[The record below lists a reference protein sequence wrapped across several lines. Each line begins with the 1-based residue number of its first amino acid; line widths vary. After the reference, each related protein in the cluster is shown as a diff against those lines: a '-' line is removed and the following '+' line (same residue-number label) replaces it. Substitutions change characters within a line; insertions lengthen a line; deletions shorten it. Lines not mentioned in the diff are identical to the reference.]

1 MTSTRAAT
9 RPGND
14 PATRYGV
21 AQEDMPRQFVELERV
36 GQSYRAIVSPL
47 GAVVMF
53 REVRVDRDLSAD
65 ISISIGRRPPRHLF
79 RTGSVSL
86 GMRSRSEIAR
96 TAHEL
101 SGASD
106 VPTWKQAIFA
116 ATEQVM
122 DAEEHLSG
130 AVDLREAGL
139 TTKGA
144 LYAVRPVVYS
154 GPTTFT
160 MPGKAGKSSIARA
173 WAVSVGTGL
182 QVVPGCLPQ
191 VRGPVLYV
199 AAEAPIAASHARG
212 IESIA
217 RGLGIDRRAIEHE
230 IKMQPT
236 YGRPLHRIARSL
248 AEQAADYALVVL
260 DSYQALQST
269 SDHAGSGIRERDT
282 LFWSSLDQFDRPV
295 LIVAHPNREDAK
307 RWDKVRDGR
316 PAGSDVARDR
326 SRMNWMGKHKD
337 LQAVAGERYRR
348 YVLTNTWFNDGPT
361 QGDVKFGMHWI
372 LGLDDDDPGTVR
384 FMPVED
390 LPEQVEEPA
399 DDETKQEVRETEI
412 GDAMR
417 ETLDA
422 WRAGVRT
429 PGELRKRQPE
439 LSEAAA
445 KQRLRRLRE
454 SGLLGPE
461 DEPDQTTWAG

>member
-1 MTSTRAAT
+1 MTSARAAP
-9 RPGND
+9 RPGAD
-14 PATRYGV
+14 PLTRYGV
-21 AQEDMPRQFVELERV
+21 APDELPKQRVELERV
-36 GQSYRAIVSPL
+36 GQSYRATATPL
-47 GAVVMF
+47 GASIMF
-53 REVRVDRDLSAD
+53 RDVRVDRDLSAD
-65 ISISIGRRPPRHLF
+65 ISVALRGLHLF
-79 RTGSVSL
+79 RSGSVSL

-106 VPTWKQAIFA
+106 VPTWKQAVFA

-122 DAEEHLSG
+122 EAEEHLSG
-130 AVDLREAGL
+130 GVDLRTAAL
-139 TTKGA
+139 TTNGA
-144 LYAVRPVVYS
+144 LYALRPIFYS
-154 GPTTFT
+154 GPTTLT
-160 MPGKAGKSSIARA
+160 MPGKAGKSTIARA
-173 WAVSVGTGL
+173 GAVSVATGL
-182 QVVPGCLPQ
+182 DVIPGCVPQ

-199 AAEAPIAASHARG
+199 AAEAPVVASHSRG
-212 IESIA
+212 VEAIC
-217 RGLGIDRRAIEHE
+217 RGLGIDRRRVDHE
-230 IKMQPT
+230 LKMQPT

-282 LFWSSLDQFDRPV
+282 LFWSSLDMFDRPV

-326 SRMNWMGKHKD
+326 SRMNWMGKTKD
-337 LQAVAGERYRR
+337 LQAIVGKRYRR
-348 YVLTNTWFNDGPT
+348 YTLINTWFNDGAT
-361 QGDVKFGMHWI
+361 QPDVAFGMHWV
-372 LGLDDDDPGTVR
+372 LGTTDEDPGTVR
-384 FMPVED
+384 FMDLADEDTVE
-390 LPEQVEEPA
+390 LAEPTEQP
-399 DDETKQEVRETEI
+399 KQEVKETEI

-454 SGLLGPE
+454 SGLVVPD
-461 DEPDQTTWAG
+461 DEDQTSWAD